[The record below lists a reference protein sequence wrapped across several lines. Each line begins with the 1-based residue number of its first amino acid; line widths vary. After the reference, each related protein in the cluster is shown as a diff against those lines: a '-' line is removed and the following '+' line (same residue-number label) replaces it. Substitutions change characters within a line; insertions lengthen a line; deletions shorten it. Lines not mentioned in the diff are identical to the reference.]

1 MSVYIYG
8 YEKEEDGTYT
18 VLRNKEKFLCGIC
31 DAMEAAKIVESL
43 LKDESEEANGQALD
57 TVQ

>member
-1 MSVYIYG
+1 MNVYG

-43 LKDESEEANGQALD
+43 LNDEREEPNG
-57 TVQ
+57 